1 MATTADQLRQ
11 AIERSGLTRYRVAKL
26 SGISEAVLS
35 RFANGQT
42 DLSLTNTD
50 KLCAALGL
58 RVVLESKG
66 TKQKGRQAKR
76 GNAQ

>member
-1 MATTADQLRQ
+1 MASTADQLRQ

-35 RFANGQT
+35 RFANAQT
-42 DLSLTNTD
+42 DLTLANTD

-58 RVVLESKG
+58 RVVLKPKAKHA
-66 TKQKGRQAKR
+66 TKKPKKRQA
-76 GNAQ
+76 

>member
-1 MATTADQLRQ
+1 MADIADQLRQ
-11 AIERSGLTRYRVAKL
+11 AIERSGKSRYRISQD

-42 DLSLTNTD
+42 DLTLANTD

-58 RVVLESKG
+58 SLVLIPKGKHG
-66 TKQKGRQAKR
+66 TKKAKKR
-76 GNAQ
+76 